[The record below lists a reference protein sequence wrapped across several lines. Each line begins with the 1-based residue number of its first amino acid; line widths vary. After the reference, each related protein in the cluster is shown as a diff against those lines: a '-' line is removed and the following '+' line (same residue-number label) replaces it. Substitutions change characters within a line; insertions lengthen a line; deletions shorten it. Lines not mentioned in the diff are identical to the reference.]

1 MDDINIVDINKWF
14 EEIVFK
20 VNYTDNKSDIIEW
33 IATCMDNFILFYVN
47 SKIRQTEAKNWAKW
61 DYTLTHSYY
70 LHDIMLKKEN
80 TTDKYKY
87 VVKATCAKHIS
98 DSINQLKILKSHIS
112 SLKSE
117 NSWYLLMEHHHDECK
132 ILKQNQDSDRVRLV
146 RAFEL

>member
-1 MDDINIVDINKWF
+1 
-14 EEIVFK
+14 
-20 VNYTDNKSDIIEW
+20 
-33 IATCMDNFILFYVN
+33 
-47 SKIRQTEAKNWAKW
+47 
-61 DYTLTHSYY
+61 
-70 LHDIMLKKEN
+70 MLKKEN

-117 NSWYLLMEHHHDECK
+117 NIWYLLMEHHHDECK

-146 RAFEL
+146 RAFELYSLVECAKIDYVIKLRNKYTTA